1 MKVCISVF
9 VIIALLFTACS
20 TNNVTVGDSMK
31 QYFDSAG
38 VRGDFGLLDNGQG
51 HFTIYNL
58 ARFRDSAFVPGE
70 TFDIVLSLL
79 AIQTGVAKDE
89 HTYVIGNEPRLAD
102 VVADDPRWGAP
113 RMTLAQ
119 AFRASA
125 DSDILGFRDLARMLG
140 RDTVKKWIDSLRYGN
155 KDIGGFKD
163 SFWLT
168 GSLKINSD
176 EQLGLIKKLY
186 FGQLPFYRRS
196 QEAVRSMMLTE
207 SNSNYKLVYK
217 TGGVKPPG
225 GPAIGWVMGWVEENK
240 HPYFFVLNL
249 ESDRADADL
258 AGTGLEL
265 VKKLLRPMGFFEGKK

>member
-20 TNNVTVGDSMK
+20 TNNVTVDDSLK

-58 ARFRDSAFVPGE
+58 ARFRDSGYIPGA
-70 TFDIVLSLL
+70 TFDIVQSLM
-79 AIQTGVAKDE
+79 AIQTGVARDE
-89 HTYVIGNEPRLAD
+89 HTPVLGSDSRIVDSVHPQM
-102 VVADDPRWGAP
+102 VAP
-113 RMTLAQ
+113 RMTLSQ
-119 AFRASA
+119 AFRAGG
-125 DSDILGFRDLARMLG
+125 DSDNLGFRDLARLLG
-140 RDTVKKWIDSLRYGN
+140 HDTLKKWIDSLRYGN
-155 KDIGGFKD
+155 KDMGRSAD

-217 TGGVKPPG
+217 TGGVNPPG
-225 GPAIGWVMGWVEENK
+225 GPAIGWVVGWVEENK

-258 AGTGLEL
+258 AGIGLEL

>member
-1 MKVCISVF
+1 MKGSLPVF
-9 VIIALLFTACS
+9 VIIALIFTACS
-20 TNNVTVGDSMK
+20 TNNVTVDDSLK

-38 VRGDFGLLDNGQG
+38 VRGDFGLFDNGQG
-51 HFTIYNL
+51 HFTLYNL
-58 ARFRDSAFVPGE
+58 ARFRDSEYIPGA
-70 TFDIVLSLL
+70 TFDIVQSLV
-79 AIQTGVAKDE
+79 AIQTGVARDE
-89 HTYVIGNEPRLAD
+89 HTPVLGSDSMIVDRVHPRMA
-102 VVADDPRWGAP
+102 AP
-113 RMTLAQ
+113 RMTLSQ
-119 AFRASA
+119 AFRAGG
-125 DSDILGFRDLARMLG
+125 DSDNLGFRDLARLLG
-140 RDTVKKWIDSLRYGN
+140 HDTLKKWIDSLRYGN
-155 KDIGGFKD
+155 KDMGGSAD

-217 TGGVKPPG
+217 TGGARPSG
-225 GPAIGWVMGWVEENK
+225 GPAVGWVVGWVEENK

-258 AGTGLEL
+258 AGIGLEL